1 MKTKLVG
8 KLNAEQQRGDSRRAI
23 VCIGDSYSEIEKCSS
38 DLYTSFLDPII
49 K

>member
-1 MKTKLVG
+1 MQKR
-8 KLNAEQQRGDSRRAI
+8 QQRGDSRTA
-23 VCIGDSYSEIEKCSS
+23 VVGIGDSYSEIEKCSS